1 MKKIVTIFMAVAIA
15 LCFAA
20 CGNGADKPSNQQPEL
35 AEENREEQDMGSEG
49 TVHDDEDTEN
59 ASNALVVYF
68 SATGNT
74 KAVAETIASLQDADI
89 YEIVPE
95 QPYTEED
102 LNYDDRS
109 TRATAEQNDPEAR
122 PAISGSIEDMGKY
135 DVIYVG
141 YPIWWGDMPRILY
154 TFFDTYDLAGKNIA
168 PFCTSGGSGLSGT
181 PETIGGL
188 EDGAEVLEGLHISD
202 SSVDRAEDTVSEW
215 LSRIGHVK

>member
-20 CGNGADKPSNQQPEL
+20 CGNDADKPSNQQPEL

-202 SSVDRAEDTVSEW
+202 SSVDSAEDTVSEW
-215 LSRIGHVK
+215 LNRIGQVK